1 MGEKRREKILDAF
14 NSNRCNPDYFFYLIV
29 GRGSIGAHN
38 CMAITRHGHWA
49 LLYTSKRESPR
60 IFVINLFV
68 FVCVCGC
75 VCPSYLRGFGRLGS
89 KGDGPIVF
97 LHFLFI

>member
-1 MGEKRREKILDAF
+1 
-14 NSNRCNPDYFFYLIV
+14 
-29 GRGSIGAHN
+29 
-38 CMAITRHGHWA
+38 MAITRHGHWA

-68 FVCVCGC
+68 FLCVCGC

-97 LHFLFI
+97 LHFLFIRRSSGIDDIRFIIKDVF